1 MHRYMEDPLRSMRMD
16 LRRSERS
23 APAWLPAQPFGD
35 GANVAAT
42 ETRSRTTRSHV
53 PVPAQAPD
61 QPANDA
67 GTSSATSRP
76 MMEPGANGK
85 DQIPR
90 QVDLSGG
97 SRAAPA

>member
-1 MHRYMEDPLRSMRMD
+1 MRMD

-61 QPANDA
+61 QPANDV
-67 GTSSATSRP
+67 GTSSATSRR
-76 MMEPGANGK
+76 MMDPGATGK
-85 DQIPR
+85 EQLP
-90 QVDLSGG
+90 
-97 SRAAPA
+97 

>member
-42 ETRSRTTRSHV
+42 ETRSRTTRSHA
-53 PVPAQAPD
+53 PVPAHAPD
-61 QPANDA
+61 QPAHDG
-67 GTSSATSRP
+67 GTPSATSRRRRA
-76 MMEPGANGK
+76 PGATGK
-85 DQIPR
+85 APGQT
-90 QVDLSGG
+90 Q
-97 SRAAPA
+97 AAVSAGTRP